1 MNIIREELD
10 EWFKSEERIAD
21 YVKAVEL
28 LERSGVLK
36 MLMRLGIPNLIA
48 HGSDLNVMASQASWS
63 NGYQTCLEQLKYF
76 VRMFQP
82 KEESAV
88 RGMGEPDFGGIQRA
102 LKQGDIRKE
111 DLT

>member
-21 YVKAVEL
+21 YLKGVEL
-28 LERSGVLK
+28 LERSGALK
-36 MLMRLGIPNLIA
+36 LLMRLGIPNLIA
-48 HGSDLNVMASQASWS
+48 HGSDLNIMASQASWS

-76 VRMFQP
+76 IRMFQP
-82 KEESAV
+82 KDEGVQRA
-88 RGMGEPDFGGIQRA
+88 MGEPDFGGIQRA
-102 LKQGDIRKE
+102 LRQGDIRKE